1 MTQEQ
6 GQPTPPEPAQP
17 TPAASPPAKL
27 QREQMMEQRYQVGI
41 SPLLETIPQDL
52 AETFHQLVSR
62 LQLANVEGETTR
74 LGVVSANHGEGVT
87 IVARSLAIVL
97 ANDLDAKVCLVS
109 MGRTPK
115 RRSGAQAEPRPG
127 LFDVIAH
134 DVPLE
139 DAIQPTADVRV
150 SILDVGARDHV
161 VVGQIARN
169 PKMAT
174 VFDELEKEFDHIILD
189 VPPILAGSEG
199 LALLR
204 HAYSYIL
211 VVKHGSTPVAHVQHT
226 AEELKSLPCLGV
238 VINQFSTRIPNRLRR
253 FFTA

>member
-1 MTQEQ
+1 MTPQEREE
-6 GQPTPPEPAQP
+6 PTPK
-17 TPAASPPAKL
+17 ASPPAKV
-27 QREQMMEQRYQVGI
+27 QREQLMRQRYQVGI
-41 SPLLETIPQDL
+41 SPLLETIHPDL
-52 AETFHQLVSR
+52 AETFHQLVTR
-62 LQLANVEGETTR
+62 LQLANVEGGTAR
-74 LGVVSANHGEGVT
+74 LGIVSANHGEGVT

-109 MGRTPK
+109 VGRTPK
-115 RRSGAQAEPRPG
+115 RRQENQPDPPPG

-139 DAIQPTADVRV
+139 AALQPTADVRL
-150 SILDVGARDHV
+150 SILDIGARDPMV
-161 VVGQIARN
+161 IGQIARN
-169 PKMAT
+169 PKMVT
-174 VFDELEKEFDHIILD
+174 VFDELEKEFDHIIID

-226 AEELKSLPCLGV
+226 AEELKALPCLGV
-238 VINQFSTRIPNRLRR
+238 VINQFSSRIPTRLRR

>member
-1 MTQEQ
+1 MAEDERDNP
-6 GQPTPPEPAQP
+6 GESAPL
-17 TPAASPPAKL
+17 PAKV
-27 QREQMMEQRYQVGI
+27 QREQIMEQRYQVGV
-41 SPLLETIPQDL
+41 SPLLETIHPDI
-52 AETFHQLVSR
+52 AETFHQLVTR

-97 ANDLDAKVCLVS
+97 ANDLDAKVCLLSV
-109 MGRTPK
+109 GRTPK
-115 RRSGAQAEPRPG
+115 RRSGPPPEPTPG

-139 DAIQPTADVRV
+139 AALQPTADVRL
-150 SILDVGARDHV
+150 SILDVGARDSTV
-161 VVGQIARN
+161 IGQIARN
-169 PKMAT
+169 PKMVT
-174 VFDELEKEFDHIILD
+174 VFEELEKEFDHIILD

-226 AEELKSLPCLGV
+226 ADELKSLPCLGV
-238 VINQFSTRIPNRLRR
+238 VINQFSTRIPGRLRR